1 MVFSRKVGETL
12 KEILDYPLQVSHILK
27 DIFIQRSMN

>member
-12 KEILDYPLQVSHILK
+12 KEILKIIVSTIATGVSSH
-27 DIFIQRSMN
+27 FGV